1 MKETEEPG
9 GAKVKS
15 SKVKAKKKKVRPDAE
30 SSQREETEVRGGEES
45 LCNIR
50 LKLHVV
56 RTLKTMLSTVVSL
69 LVCIMVASL
78 VCTVV
83 KDPASCRVEK
93 SECGCEHI
101 NWKEVHSVP
110 VLRGEVGG
118 VHFGKVH
125 SRFPWTRG
133 KGEDDVMMFTNHSTH
148 APGVKL
154 TVPTST
160 RRTSNVVDAVSDWQQ
175 DAEARMGPAGL
186 GEDGNKEDFSGT
198 WKAGLEKKYTH
209 NGLEA
214 EVHVEVEVHPARVDS
229 GTKTTDRYCLL

>member
-1 MKETEEPG
+1 M
-9 GAKVKS
+9 
-15 SKVKAKKKKVRPDAE
+15 
-30 SSQREETEVRGGEES
+30 
-45 LCNIR
+45 
-50 LKLHVV
+50 
-56 RTLKTMLSTVVSL
+56 
-69 LVCIMVASL
+69 

-93 SECGCEHI
+93 SVCDCEHI

-118 VHFGKVH
+118 MHLGKVH
-125 SRFPWTRG
+125 SKFPWTRG
-133 KGEDDVMMFTNHSTH
+133 KGEDDVMMFTNRSTH

-154 TVPTST
+154 TTPTST
-160 RRTSNVVDAVSDWQQ
+160 RRTSNAVDAVSDWQQ
-175 DAEARMGPAGL
+175 DAEERMGPAGL

-214 EVHVEVEVHPARVDS
+214 KVHAGWKCILHVSTQGLNPRIGIVCYTTQSVVIVYNDESKVKGGEEEWKVVRKK
-229 GTKTTDRYCLL
+229 GRLEEGKT